1 MKRPVW
7 LCALLL
13 SAAIPAHAVQIAYDL
28 ESLGGNGYRYTYT
41 VTNDGTTGGAVELFD
56 VLFDPALYDESSL
69 TIATNDP
76 PSSSWDQIILASG
89 LSVPAAY
96 DALSL
101 TGGIPIFG
109 FETGF
114 KVEFQW
120 LGADLPGAQGFAIYD
135 PVTFDLLESGNTT
148 VVPLPGA
155 LPLFLSA
162 LGGIGVF
169 GRKRART

>member
-69 TIATNDP
+69 TIVTANP
-76 PSSSWDQIILASG
+76 PASDWSEAILASG
-89 LSVPAAY
+89 VLIPAAY
-96 DALSL
+96 DALAFS
-101 TGGIPIFG
+101 GGIPISGSQAGFAVEFAWLGIGTPGDQG
-109 FETGF
+109 FE
-114 KVEFQW
+114 
-120 LGADLPGAQGFAIYD
+120 IYD
-135 PVTFDLLESGNTT
+135 SVSFDLLEAGTT
-148 VVPLPGA
+148 TAVVPLPGA
-155 LPLFLSA
+155 VVLFGSA
-162 LGGIGVF
+162 LLGL
-169 GRKRART
+169 ARVRRRVI